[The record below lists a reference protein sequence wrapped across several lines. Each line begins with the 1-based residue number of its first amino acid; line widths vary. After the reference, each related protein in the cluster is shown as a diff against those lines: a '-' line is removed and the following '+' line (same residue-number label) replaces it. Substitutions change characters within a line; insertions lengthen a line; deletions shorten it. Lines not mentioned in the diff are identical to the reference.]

1 MRHITV
7 TMRDW
12 RLILAPVLLLAQTP
26 MVHWAAGRERTP
38 MPPALWGFP
47 QEFGSW
53 KKLQDD
59 PIAADVGAALQ
70 ADRLLSRTYLDT
82 STNQTSNLFVAWF
95 RSERAGTSQPH
106 SPKWCLPAAGW
117 AAAATGEVTLET
129 SAGAIRVNRY
139 VVVKHEQ
146 RVMVLYW
153 YQGPHRVTAGEW
165 ETKLWLLADALW
177 DKRTDTALVRVV
189 VQSDNGGDRAATAV
203 ATRFA
208 ERLYPL
214 LRENLPQ

>member
-1 MRHITV
+1 MI
-7 TMRDW
+7 DW
-12 RLILAPVLLLAQTP
+12 RLILAPLLLIAQAP
-26 MVHWAAGRERTP
+26 IIHWAVGREHAP
-38 MPPALWGFP
+38 MPPALWAFSP
-47 QEFGSW
+47 EFGAW

-82 STNQTSNLFVAWF
+82 STNQVANLFVAWF

-117 AAAATGEVTLET
+117 VAAATGELTLET

-139 VVVKHEQ
+139 VVAKREQ
-146 RVMVLYW
+146 RMVVLYW
-153 YQGPHRVTAGEW
+153 YQRPHRVTAGEW
-165 ETKLWLLADALW
+165 ETKFYLVADALW
-177 DKRTDTALVRVV
+177 DKRTDTALVRVA
-189 VQSDNGGDRAATAV
+189 VQSDRGGDQAATAA

-214 LRENLPQ
+214 LRKNLPQ